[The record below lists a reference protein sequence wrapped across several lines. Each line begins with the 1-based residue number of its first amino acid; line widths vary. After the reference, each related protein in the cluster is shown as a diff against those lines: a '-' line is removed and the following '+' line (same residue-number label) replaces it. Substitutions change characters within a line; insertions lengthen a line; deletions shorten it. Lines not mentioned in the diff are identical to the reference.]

1 MEKQELA
8 GITIKM
14 LAKDIDNL
22 TLSELCDLLV
32 KNTAELLELLNH
44 RGSNGYLL
52 RVKRADVEIIQSVIR
67 KKKSENKG
75 LLVSSLLRS

>member
-32 KNTAELLELLNH
+32 KNTAELLVLLNH